1 MVSETEVYA
10 ALQDVIHP
18 TFGMSLINLGM
29 VRAVR
34 VTANGIEVDL
44 TMNCP
49 GCPAGEAVLARLREK
64 LHILDVGGGVKLMIL
79 PEVWQPPWGTG
90 C

>member
-18 TFGMSLINLGM
+18 TFGMSLINLDM

-34 VTANGIEVDL
+34 VSATDIEVDL
-44 TMNCP
+44 IMNCP

-64 LHILDVGGGVKLMIL
+64 LHILDAEGGVKLMIL
-79 PEVWQPPWGTG
+79 PDVWQPPWGTG
-90 C
+90 W